1 MERINKKFDYKSAG
15 TQMSVKDVDTKSGIV
30 TGYFASFDTV
40 DSYMDMIVKG
50 AFKKTI
56 IERGPSGTNQI
67 KHLLQHDCDEPIGF
81 IQVLKEDKIGLYFES
96 KMSSTDDGQD
106 VLTMYS
112 EGIYNEHS
120 IGYRTIKEERVDD
133 ANGNLLYFK
142 LAEVKLWEGSTVL
155 WGANSNTPFLGF
167 KSADK
172 PSLKNELDA
181 KFEKCIKAIS
191 LGNLKDETYQKLEIE
206 LLKIKEAYNSLI
218 IPQSQNRT
226 EEPKNLDNLKKLSE
240 LLTIKKNK

>member
-1 MERINKKFDYKSAG
+1 MDRLLKKFDYKSAG
-15 TQMSVKDVDTKSGIV
+15 TTMSVKDVDTKSGIV
-30 TGYFASFDTV
+30 TGYFASFDTI
-40 DSYMDMIVKG
+40 DSCMDMIVKG

-56 IERGPSGTNQI
+56 AERGPNGTNQI
-67 KHLLQHDCDEPIGF
+67 KHLLQHDCDDPIGF

-106 VLTMYS
+106 VLTMYA

-133 ANGNLLYFK
+133 GNNNLLYYK
-142 LAEVKLWEGSTVL
+142 LSEVKLWEGSTVL
-155 WGANSNTPFLGF
+155 WGANPNTPFTGF
-167 KSADK
+167 KSINAPD
-172 PSLKNELDA
+172 LKNELDS

-218 IPQSQNRT
+218 IPQSQKRT
-226 EEPKNLDNLKKLSE
+226 EEPKRLDTLKTISN
-240 LLTIKKNK
+240 LLTIK